1 MTPTGDFF
9 TLSLKGDPQK
19 TVLVDIFS
27 STGQKLFSES
37 LDFQSGAALKNYACR
52 DWPSGMYWVRV
63 SDAKGGA
70 YRKIV
75 IE

>member
-1 MTPTGDFF
+1 
-9 TLSLKGDPQK
+9 KA
-19 TVLVDIFS
+19 VLVDIFS

-37 LDFQSGAALKNYACR
+37 LDFQSGAALKHYSCR

-63 SDAKGGA
+63 SDVKGGVL
-70 YRKIV
+70 RKIV